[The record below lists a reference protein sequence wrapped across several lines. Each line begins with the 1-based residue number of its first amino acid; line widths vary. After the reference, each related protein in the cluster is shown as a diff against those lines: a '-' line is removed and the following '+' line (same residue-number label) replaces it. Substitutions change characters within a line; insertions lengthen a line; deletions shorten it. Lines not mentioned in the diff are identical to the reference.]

1 MKNNVKIEFLGL
13 QESRIVAGV
22 AIILMLTLHFF
33 ALDEVRLGG

>member
-1 MKNNVKIEFLGL
+1 MTSNARTEFLGL
-13 QESRIVAGV
+13 RESRIVAGI

>member
-1 MKNNVKIEFLGL
+1 MKNIDQTEFLGF
-13 QESRIVAGV
+13 QESKIVAGI